1 MRRKYPVTA
10 LLAVGLILLVA
21 GCARQQFTSIPAD
34 SAGAAQATGTPSQ
47 LPFSSST
54 DAKSAVASNKTVA
67 AQDVPVGTPIAIRL
81 QTAVSSATA
90 FPGQQFDAI
99 LDQPLVV
106 NGDTIADSGT
116 HVVGRVVSARASGRL
131 QSPGYLRLTLISMS
145 LNGKVV
151 PLQTSSIFVK
161 GASHKKRNLAL
172 MGGGAGAGAIIGA
185 LAGGGK
191 GALIGSAIGAA
202 AGTGGAY
209 GTGKKEVGFSA
220 ERRLTFRLMQPVNL
234 NG

>member
-1 MRRKYPVTA
+1 
-10 LLAVGLILLVA
+10 
-21 GCARQQFTSIPAD
+21 
-34 SAGAAQATGTPSQ
+34 
-47 LPFSSST
+47 
-54 DAKSAVASNKTVA
+54 
-67 AQDVPVGTPIAIRL
+67 
-81 QTAVSSATA
+81 
-90 FPGQQFDAI
+90 
-99 LDQPLVV
+99 
-106 NGDTIADSGT
+106 
-116 HVVGRVVSARASGRL
+116 
-131 QSPGYLRLTLISMS
+131 MS

-161 GASHKKRNLAL
+161 GTSHKKRNLAL

-185 LAGGGK
+185 LAGGGR

-220 ERRLTFRLMQPVNL
+220 ERRLTFRLMQPMNI

>member
-1 MRRKYPVTA
+1 MKRECSITA
-10 LLAVGLILLVA
+10 LVVVGLMLCA
-21 GCARQQFTSIPAD
+21 GCARQQLTAISAD
-34 SAGAAQATGTPSQ
+34 TPSVAQPTDAPSQ
-47 LPFSSST
+47 LPFSNST
-54 DAKSAVASNKTVA
+54 EVKSAPALIKTVA
-67 AQDVPVGTPIAIRL
+67 AQNVPVGTPIAIRL
-81 QTAVSSATA
+81 QTSVSSATA
-90 FPGQQFDAI
+90 VPGQQFDAI
-99 LDQPLVV
+99 LDQPLVLD
-106 NGDTIADSGT
+106 GETIADSGT
-116 HVVGRVVSARASGRL
+116 HVIGRVVSARSSGRL
-131 QSPGYLRLTLISMS
+131 QNPGYLRLTLISMS

-172 MGGGAGAGAIIGA
+172 LGGGAGAGAIIGA
-185 LAGGGK
+185 LAGGGR

-220 ERRLTFRLMQPVNL
+220 ERRLTFRLMQPMNI

>member
-1 MRRKYPVTA
+1 MKRRFPVTA
-10 LLAVGLILLVA
+10 FVAVGLILLVA

-34 SAGAAQATGTPSQ
+34 SPSTAQATDAPSQ
-47 LPFSSST
+47 LPFSSSA
-54 DAKSAVASNKTVA
+54 DRKSAAPNKTVA
-67 AQDVPVGTPIAIRL
+67 AQNVPVGTPIAIRL

-90 FPGQQFDAI
+90 LPGQQFDAI

-116 HVVGRVVSARASGRL
+116 HVVGRVVSARSSGRL
-131 QSPGYLRLTLISMS
+131 QNPGYLRLTLISMS

-220 ERRLTFRLMQPVNL
+220 ERRLTFRLMQPVNI